1 MIKKIEENEFEKEV
15 LNNKKMVLVDFF
27 ATWCGPCQMLMPVL
41 ENIASKNEDKMDII
55 EIDVDKAQ
63 ELSMKY
69 EIEAVPTMIIFK
81 NGTMIDKL
89 GGYYPEEELQQELN
103 RYV

>member
-1 MIKKIEENEFEKEV
+1 
-15 LNNKKMVLVDFF
+15 MVVVDFF

-41 ENIASKNEDKMDII
+41 EEIASKRDDFDII

-63 ELSMKY
+63 ELAMEY

-81 NGTMIDKL
+81 NGAAIDRL
-89 GGYYPEEELQQELN
+89 GGYYHKEELEEELK
-103 RYV
+103 RYI